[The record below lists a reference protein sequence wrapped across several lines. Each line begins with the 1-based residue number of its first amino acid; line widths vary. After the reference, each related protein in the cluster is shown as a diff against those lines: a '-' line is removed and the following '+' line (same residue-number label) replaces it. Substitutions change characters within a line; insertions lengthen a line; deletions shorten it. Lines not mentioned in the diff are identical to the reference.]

1 MCSKFQPWKTWSF
14 LFLVKENLM
23 LLLEVLFIITG
34 SGVVRSLIS
43 DTDTRGDLG
52 IRHALFFACW
62 KDIGGGERDG
72 GGVGRDGGG
81 TEVST
86 LAGNGT
92 TPDIV

>member
-1 MCSKFQPWKTWSF
+1 M
-14 LFLVKENLM
+14 
-23 LLLEVLFIITG
+23 
-34 SGVVRSLIS
+34 SLIS
-43 DTDTRGDLG
+43 DTDIRGDLQYQHNDDFKDSLAIYSHLG

-62 KDIGGGERDG
+62 KDTGGGERDG
-72 GGVGRDGGG
+72 GGVGREGGG

>member
-1 MCSKFQPWKTWSF
+1 M
-14 LFLVKENLM
+14 
-23 LLLEVLFIITG
+23 
-34 SGVVRSLIS
+34 SLIS
-43 DTDTRGDLG
+43 ETDILGDLKYQIVKDKYNYLG
-52 IRHALFFACW
+52 IRHAFFFACW
-62 KDIGGGERDG
+62 KDTGGGETGG

>member
-1 MCSKFQPWKTWSF
+1 M
-14 LFLVKENLM
+14 
-23 LLLEVLFIITG
+23 
-34 SGVVRSLIS
+34 SLIS
-43 DTDTRGDLG
+43 DTDTRGDLQHQHNYYQFKDFIAIYSHLG

-62 KDIGGGERDG
+62 KDTGGGERDG
-72 GGVGRDGGG
+72 GGVRREGGG

>member
-1 MCSKFQPWKTWSF
+1 
-14 LFLVKENLM
+14 M
-23 LLLEVLFIITG
+23 LLPEVLLVTTG
-34 SGVVRSLIS
+34 RGVVMSLIS
-43 DTDTRGDLG
+43 DTDNRGDLG

-72 GGVGRDGGG
+72 GGVGRAGGG